1 LAHILL
7 VDDDHELAARHARA
21 IERAG
26 HTVTVSPDPASAL
39 VALAERLPDVVVL
52 EAMFGGRLT
61 GIELAHKL
69 ASDHPDLPM
78 IMLTRADEHLTPD
91 EIADQDHDQGW
102 IPVRRYLAKPLMR
115 DVLVDEIEHLLDD

>member
-21 IERAG
+21 IETAG
-26 HTVTVSPDPASAL
+26 HTVSIAADPAGAV
-39 VALAERLPDVVVL
+39 VAVESRLPDVVVL
-52 EAMFGGRLT
+52 EAMFAGRMT
-61 GIELAHKL
+61 GIELAHRL
-69 ASDHPDLPM
+69 AGDHPDLPM
-78 IMLTRADEHLTPD
+78 IMLTRADEHLTPE
-91 EIADQDHDQGW
+91 EIADQDHDEGW